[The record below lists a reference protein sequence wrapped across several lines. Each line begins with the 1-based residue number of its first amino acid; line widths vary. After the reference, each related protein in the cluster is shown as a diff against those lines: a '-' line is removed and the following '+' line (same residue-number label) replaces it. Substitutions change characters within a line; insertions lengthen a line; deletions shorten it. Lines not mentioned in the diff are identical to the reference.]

1 MKGFVINF
9 VGLKDGKHDYDFDI
23 DEKFFG
29 SLDYSIVEKGKIK
42 MNMTLEK
49 KPGVLLLT
57 FNFKGFIDAVCDRC
71 GDEFQLPLEGEDHLT
86 VKYSPT
92 EYDEESEDVV
102 LLEPQA
108 NSVDVTHYIYEID
121 RTGSEAI
128 IRTNRHFNSDETI
141 TPDTWLIPESDV
153 IGSYS
158 AHIPYIGYVIDF
170 ITSLYGIVVILINVV
185 VITAIVKLNKQI
197 KEVTILTPINNCII
211 VSTLNS

>member
-1 MKGFVINF
+1 MIIENIKLVGSMVIIGALLLYIGTMLFMPELTIKIFRFQPYIVVTESMEPVFN
-9 VGLKDGKHDYDFDI
+9 VNDMIIASAFDI
-23 DEKFFG
+23 EEAEVGDVITFKADI
-29 SLDYSIVEKGKIK
+29 DYNGTKEI
-42 MNMTLEK
+42 
-49 KPGVLLLT
+49 
-57 FNFKGFIDAVCDRC
+57 
-71 GDEFQLPLEGEDHLT
+71 
-86 VKYSPT
+86 
-92 EYDEESEDVV
+92 
-102 LLEPQA
+102 
-108 NSVDVTHYIYEID
+108 VTHYIYEID

-197 KEVTILTPINNCII
+197 KERDEELKGKIYLKDLDTK
-211 VSTLNS
+211 

>member
-1 MKGFVINF
+1 MKSIIENIKLVGSMVIIGALLLYIGTMLFMPELTIKIFRFQPYIVVTESMEPVFN
-9 VGLKDGKHDYDFDI
+9 VNDMIIASAFDI
-23 DEKFFG
+23 EEAEVGDVITFKADI
-29 SLDYSIVEKGKIK
+29 DYNGTKEI
-42 MNMTLEK
+42 
-49 KPGVLLLT
+49 
-57 FNFKGFIDAVCDRC
+57 
-71 GDEFQLPLEGEDHLT
+71 
-86 VKYSPT
+86 
-92 EYDEESEDVV
+92 
-102 LLEPQA
+102 
-108 NSVDVTHYIYEID
+108 VTHYIYEID

-197 KEVTILTPINNCII
+197 KERDEELKGKIYLKDLDTK
-211 VSTLNS
+211 